1 MPLTLF
7 RHALIVI
14 GLIMPF
20 WGTPAHAQAFG
31 SCTVATANAS
41 LGNAGSFTVATQAQH
56 GSGGSGM
63 SCATISIAT
72 TNYLKVRLVSSTF
85 LLTGPGGRTIPFS
98 VAATAQGAAIA
109 AGSEADFSGFD
120 LLALFSGPGGAVP
133 LYFSTTATGGLA
145 AGTYSGTVNLR
156 WYFSVCTLGVAGVC
170 VGTSESPGFTR
181 PGLFTTLNWGTGVNV
196 AVNVSLTVDKDCL
209 ITAPNVDFGSVPL
222 VSRFNPVTGIV
233 SIRCSADTSYTVG
246 LSDGD
251 NFLNGWRRMR
261 RDLTT
266 DYLRYEI
273 YQGNTGTV
281 RWGTNGAERR
291 SSGAADQNPGTYDA
305 TTLQGYNF
313 HAVIDP
319 TQATPP
325 AGTYR
330 DTIIL
335 NVAF

>member
-1 MPLTLF
+1 MPLILF
-7 RHALIVI
+7 RRALIVI

-20 WGTPAHAQAFG
+20 WSAPAHAQTFG
-31 SCTVATANAS
+31 SCTVATANAP
-41 LGNAGSFTVATQAQH
+41 LGNAGSFTVASQAQH
-56 GSGGSGM
+56 GSGASGM
-63 SCATISIAT
+63 SCSAISVAT
-72 TNYLKVRLVSSTF
+72 TSYLKVRLVSSTF

-98 VAATAQGAAIA
+98 VAATSSGAAIA

-120 LLALFSGPGGAVP
+120 LLALFAGPGGAVP
-133 LYFSTTATGGLA
+133 LYFNTTATGGLA

-156 WYFSVCTLGVAGVC
+156 WYFSVCTLGVAVC
-170 VGTSESPGFTR
+170 LVTSESPGFSR
-181 PGLFTTLNWGTGVNV
+181 LTLNWGTGVPV
-196 AVNVSLTVDKDCL
+196 TVNVSLTVDKDCL

-281 RWGTNGAERR
+281 RWGANGAERR
-291 SSGAADQNPGTYDA
+291 SSGTADQNPGTYDA